1 MKDFVLRENVRH
13 STYYYLAR
21 LFDLPDAF
29 LEEEQIPTK
38 LYQVLEAVS
47 PEAAEHAAKLA
58 PALAEE
64 GLDKIRRDHMKLF
77 FGPSQLLAPPYGS
90 VYLEPEKREIMGAST
105 QDAQRLYAEAGL
117 QKDEALKD
125 APDHIRVELDFM
137 HVLIARTVA
146 ACEAGNWQEAE
157 KYVNIQLMFL
167 QNHLSRWVT
176 PFAKVIR
183 TGAATQFYNA
193 AALVLESFIKQEFLE
208 DGAAMLEE
216 FNTLR
221 ADIT

>member
-29 LEEEQIPTK
+29 LEEEQIPSK
-38 LYQVLEAVS
+38 LHQVLEAVNA
-47 PEAAEHAAKLA
+47 EAAEHAARLA

-64 GLDKIRRDHMKLF
+64 GVEKIRRDHMKLF
-77 FGPSQLLAPPYGS
+77 FGPGQLLAPPYGS
-90 VYLEPEKREIMGAST
+90 VYLEPRREIMGEST
-105 QDAQRLYAEAGL
+105 QDAERLYAEAGL
-117 QKDEALKD
+117 QKDEELKD

-146 ACEAGNWQEAE
+146 ACEAENWQEAE

-183 TGAATQFYNA
+183 TGAATQFYNTTA
-193 AALVLESFIKQEFLE
+193 SVLESFIKQEFLE

-216 FNTLR
+216 FTTLR
-221 ADIT
+221 AESN

>member
-1 MKDFVLRENVRH
+1 VKDFVLRENVRH

-29 LEEEQIPTK
+29 LEDEQIPAK
-38 LYQVLEAVS
+38 LYQVLEAVNT
-47 PEAAEHAAKLA
+47 EAAEHAARLA

-64 GLDKIRRDHMKLF
+64 GAEKIRRDHMKLF
-77 FGPSQLLAPPYGS
+77 FGPGQLLAPPYGS
-90 VYLEPEKREIMGAST
+90 VYLEHKHEIMGEST
-105 QDAQRLYAEAGL
+105 QDAERLYAEAGL
-117 QKDEALKD
+117 QKDEKLKD

-137 HVLIARTVA
+137 HVLIARTVE
-146 ACEAGNWQEAE
+146 ACEAQKWQEAE

-193 AALVLESFIKQEFLE
+193 TALVLESFIKQEFLE

-221 ADIT
+221 AEST

>member
-1 MKDFVLRENVRH
+1 VKDFVLRENVRH

-21 LFDLPDAF
+21 LFDLPDSF
-29 LEEEQIPTK
+29 LADEHIPEK
-38 LYQVLEAVS
+38 LHQVLEAVNS
-47 PEAAEHAAKLA
+47 EAAEHAAKLA

-64 GLDKIRRDHMKLF
+64 GVEKIRREHMKLF
-77 FGPSQLLAPPYGS
+77 VGPQQLLAPPYGS
-90 VYLEPEKREIMGAST
+90 VYLEPNTREIMGEST
-105 QDAQRLYAEAGL
+105 QDAERLYAEAGL
-117 QKDEALKD
+117 QKDEELKD
-125 APDHIRVELDFM
+125 APDHVRVELDFM
-137 HVLIARTVA
+137 HVLIARTVE
-146 ACEAGNWQEAE
+146 ACEAGDWQKAE

-183 TGAATQFYNA
+183 TGAATRFYKA
-193 AALVLESFIKQEFLE
+193 TALVLESFIKQEFLE

-221 ADIT
+221 AEST